1 MRTALAICA
10 CALLDAASARAV
22 APPRRDPEG
31 VKVLSDTL
39 DPKAVR
45 KVHRIALDPQWKA
58 HEVSLEIA
66 DGRLRDLDV
75 AVYDGDPQRRALKP
89 VCVSQSTDDVE
100 SCRAPI
106 NGPAAWV
113 EVTAASQGQVPVR
126 YTIWYRPLKGPAL
139 EGTELYG
146 DDADDLRIGHYG
158 SGTFEYAEPSTLTT
172 FKHLYALSSKDG
184 DGGGRVTVT
193 LSSRGDKPAPL
204 QLVVFNASG
213 GVVAQPERGPSAEVT
228 VPLPSPAPK
237 VALYALVRLANT
249 QDIFSK
255 PQYLLAAATKSDV
268 LTVRLGPAGY
278 DVEGVGGRQYELV
291 PEGPTLAVIT
301 VDGIG
306 TALAVT
312 DVRGQVYPVVKGL
325 GGARQSVIV
334 GQPFGGSHHVFRP
347 LPENTSLK
355 VDVRPFDGGGSSG
368 YGAKWQM
375 SVRGP
380 ASGSEPQFLVDV
392 VNREPE
398 AAPHDAKRITGSISD
413 GEART
418 IVLRWASPPS
428 AAQTTL
434 DNLPNA
440 FLRGSRRVFA
450 RLLPPSDGTFDM
462 AVSNRFGQVIN
473 IGSPGVL
480 WTFSADL
487 PEAFLTIFP
496 KPGSPAQVGGPYE
509 VEISEGTSLAK

>member
-1 MRTALAICA
+1 MRTAVAVCV
-10 CALLDAASARAV
+10 CALLAAAGAHAA
-22 APPRRDPEG
+22 APARRDPG
-31 VKVLSDTL
+31 GARVLTDIL
-39 DPKAVR
+39 DPKAVH
-45 KVHRIALDPQWKA
+45 KVHRIALDSQWKA
-58 HEVSLEIA
+58 HEISLEIS
-66 DGRLRDLDV
+66 DGRLRDLDL
-75 AVYDGDPQRRALKP
+75 AVYDGDPQRGALKP

-106 NGPAAWV
+106 SGPAAWV

-126 YTIWYRPLKGPAL
+126 YAIWYRPLKGPAL

-146 DDADDLRIGHYG
+146 DDADELRIGQYD
-158 SGTFEYAEPSTLTT
+158 SGTFKYEEPSTLTT
-172 FKHLYALSSKDG
+172 FKHLYALSAKDG
-184 DGGGRVTVT
+184 DAGGRVTVT
-193 LSSRGDKPAPL
+193 LSSRGEKPVPL
-204 QLVVFNASG
+204 QLTVFNASG
-213 GVVAQPERGPSAEVT
+213 GVVAQPDRGASAEVT
-228 VPLPSPAPK
+228 VPLPSPASK

-249 QDIFSK
+249 QDIFTK
-255 PQYLLAAATKSDV
+255 PQYLLAAATKGDV

-278 DVEGVGGRQYELV
+278 DVEGVGGRQYEVV

-306 TALAVT
+306 TELSVT
-312 DVRGQVYPVVKGL
+312 DAKGQAYPVVKGL

-334 GQPFGGSHHVFRP
+334 GQALGSSRHVFRP
-347 LPENTSLK
+347 LPESTSLK
-355 VDVRPFDGGGSSG
+355 VDVRPADGGASSG

-375 SVRGP
+375 SIRGP
-380 ASGSEPQFLVDV
+380 GAGSEQPYLVDV

-398 AAPHDAKRITGSISD
+398 PAPADAKRITGSVAN

-428 AAQTTL
+428 AAQMKQESYSNSL
-434 DNLPNA
+434 
-440 FLRGSRRVFA
+440 LRGGRRVFA
-450 RLLPPSDGTFDM
+450 RLLSPSDGAFDM

-496 KPGSPAQVGGPYE
+496 KPGSPAQAGGPYE
-509 VEISEGTSLAK
+509 VEISEGTSLK